1 MAVQLIFLRVGEI
14 HLNKNVCTAV
24 HWAELCPAGISG
36 TSLLWRQDSVCDQSS
51 DSWFPFFMPLPLLL
65 FLLAPFPFEDSLA
78 FQWGEWAWKCLNCS
92 RSMFFLSFSAICRAC
107 DTLFL
112 FSWPTVFCQQCY
124 LWEQRE
130 HGQLPGSVSEG
141 LEEDLWA
148 AESQGLSVPI
158 WQTLSLWLGD
168 FNPMAP
174 HCSGTSVPW
183 VCSLFWQDKGTSS
196 QGMRIFFHRNYLKP
210 LVGEDGEKKG

>member
-1 MAVQLIFLRVGEI
+1 MYAQLCTELSYALRGLVGHRFCGGRTVSVIKALI
-14 HLNKNVCTAV
+14 HDFFSSC
-24 HWAELCPAGISG
+24 LC
-36 TSLLWRQDSVCDQSS
+36 
-51 DSWFPFFMPLPLLL
+51 PLLL

-92 RSMFFLSFSAICRAC
+92 RSMFFLSFSEICRAC
-107 DTLFL
+107 DTLVL

-130 HGQLPGSVSEG
+130 HGRLSGSISEG

-158 WQTLSLWLGD
+158 WQTVSLWLGD
-168 FNPMAP
+168 FNPVAP

-196 QGMRIFFHRNYLKP
+196 QGMRFFFHRNYLKP